1 MMSSF
6 TMYIRATA
14 PEPHETM
21 HFNATLSDS
30 ISLPTHRQYSA
41 CLRSFTVDLMLQ
53 NVRAPDAYIEIST
66 NSGASYLKVKLT
78 TDGAHVNIVNKLVTM
93 ITAALPKDV
102 RQLVLINTTKQN
114 QVKIKITDQNVKL
127 RLSPHLSKILGF
139 GSTVDF
145 GKGNVTSVFTPDLW
159 YKFRTLYV
167 CMPNVCTVN
176 NIQIAVL
183 RPITL
188 PDLSQ
193 STVVSMNFL
202 DDFFVPVYSNF
213 ISHCS
218 VVLLDANFEQCYA
231 ADLSSIDMTAVID
244 VRPRYVLSL

>member
-1 MMSSF
+1 
-6 TMYIRATA
+6 MYIRASA

-53 NVRAPDAYIEIST
+53 NVRASDAYIEIST
-66 NSGASYLKVKLT
+66 NSGASFLKVKLT
-78 TDGAHVNIVNKLVTM
+78 TQGAHVNNVGMLVNM
-93 ITAALPKDV
+93 ITSALPKDV
-102 RQLVLINTTKQN
+102 RQQVRISATKQN
-114 QVKIKITDQNVKL
+114 QVKIKITDQSVKL
-127 RLSPHLSKILGF
+127 RLSTHLSKLLGF
-139 GSTVDF
+139 GSVIDF
-145 GKGNVTSVFTPDLW
+145 GKGSATSVFPPDLW
-159 YKFRTLYV
+159 YKFRTIYV

-188 PDLSQ
+188 PDLYQ
-193 STVVSMNFL
+193 NTVVSMNFL

-213 ISHCS
+213 ISHCT

-231 ADLSSIDMTAVID
+231 ADLSLIDMVAVID

>member
-1 MMSSF
+1 
-6 TMYIRATA
+6 MYIRASA

-41 CLRSFTVDLMLQ
+41 CLRSVTVDLMLQ

-78 TDGAHVNIVNKLVTM
+78 ADGAYVNTVGMLCNM
-93 ITAALPKDV
+93 ITAAIPKDV
-102 RQLVLINTTKQN
+102 RQQVRITATKQN

-127 RLSPHLSKILGF
+127 RLSAHLSKMLGF
-139 GSTVDF
+139 GSIEDF
-145 GKGNVTSVFTPDLW
+145 GKGNVTSVFPPDLW
-159 YKFRTLYV
+159 YKFRTIYV
-167 CMPNVCTVN
+167 CMPNVCSVN
-176 NIQIAVL
+176 NMQVAVL
-183 RPITL
+183 RPIAL
-188 PDLSQ
+188 PDLRD
-193 STVVSMNFL
+193 STVVSMNFI

-213 ISHCS
+213 ISHCT
-218 VVLLDANFEQCYA
+218 VVLLDANFDQCYS
-231 ADLSSIDMTAVID
+231 ADLSSIDMVAVID